1 LEIEIRIPRN
11 KITTVKRIFIHFN
24 FIRIRRIVGGITSI
38 VTMVM
43 IYLVDRIGC
52 ETNEIIVT
60 TTIVPKK
67 ILSDS
72 HKTNRYSENDF
83 LKLRKNVSTIRP

>member
-1 LEIEIRIPRN
+1 
-11 KITTVKRIFIHFN
+11 
-24 FIRIRRIVGGITSI
+24 
-38 VTMVM
+38 M